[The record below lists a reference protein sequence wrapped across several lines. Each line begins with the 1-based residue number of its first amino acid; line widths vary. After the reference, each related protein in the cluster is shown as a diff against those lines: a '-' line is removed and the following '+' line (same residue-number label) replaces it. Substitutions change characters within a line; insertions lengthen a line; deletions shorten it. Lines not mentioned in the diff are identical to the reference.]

1 MRVITEKRTVEISLR
16 VWNGSNWECDCFQDL
31 ECNFAQAHDIDEETG
46 DIACTEEELNDL
58 ISFWEGEVEDVN
70 AGRYSEVLSL
80 SDEEIEEGY
89 EWSLEVA

>member
-1 MRVITEKRTVEISLR
+1 MRIATESRNVEVTLK
-16 VWNGSNWECDCFQDL
+16 VWKNGNWSCDCFQDL
-31 ECNFAQAHDIDEETG
+31 ECNFAQDHEVDYETG
-46 DIACTEEELNDL
+46 DIACTEEELNNL

-80 SDEEIEEGY
+80 TEEELEEGC